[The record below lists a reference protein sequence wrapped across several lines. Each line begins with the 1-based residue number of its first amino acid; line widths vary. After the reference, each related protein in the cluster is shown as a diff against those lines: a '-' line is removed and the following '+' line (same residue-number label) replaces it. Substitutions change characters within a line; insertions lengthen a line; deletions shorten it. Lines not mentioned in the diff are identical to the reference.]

1 MYGETLM
8 RKVFV
13 YLSLIGLLITINQ
26 KSLFANS
33 DFEFPVEV
41 IEVRDLGLSDRDE
54 AKSLIE
60 VSWQSDRIQTDK
72 ISGFNVSLFITYA
85 DGTRLVEKHK
95 FNKDIFSAR
104 IEIPSVKTFH
114 GKPSAFI
121 KKIDA
126 RVTAAIIK
134 N

>member
-1 MYGETLM
+1 M

-13 YLSLIGLLITINQ
+13 LFSLIGLVITINQ
-26 KSLFANS
+26 KSLFANG

-41 IEVRDLGLSDRDE
+41 VEVRDLGLSDRDE

-60 VSWQSDRIQTDK
+60 IRWQSDRIKKDK
-72 ISGFNVSLFITYA
+72 ISNFNVSLCITYA

-95 FNKDIFSAR
+95 FNSDVFSAR

-114 GKPSAFI
+114 GKPTAFI

>member
-1 MYGETLM
+1 M

-13 YLSLIGLLITINQ
+13 LFNLIGLLITINQ
-26 KSLFANS
+26 KSLFANG

-60 VSWQSDRIQTDK
+60 ISWQSDRIEKDK
-72 ISGFNVSLFITYA
+72 ISNFNVSLFITYA

-95 FNKDIFSAR
+95 FSSDVFSAR

-114 GKPSAFI
+114 GKPAAFI

>member
-1 MYGETLM
+1 M

-60 VSWQSDRIQTDK
+60 VSWQSDRVQKDK
-72 ISGFNVSLFITYA
+72 ISNFNVSLFITYA
-85 DGTRLVEKHK
+85 DGTRLVEKQK

-114 GKPSAFI
+114 GKSSAFI
-121 KKIDA
+121 KKLDA